1 MANFA
6 PKTYSSGIDD
16 RNLETQV
23 SGALVAN
30 EIFLQEARDEA
41 YKLPTFTVHLNG
53 FGGKPQ
59 TVDIDRNL
67 DGRAD
72 GSAKVNYTWTGNLK
86 SIEIDNDND
95 GKIDTKFEHKMSS
108 VGNSLGFD
116 VHNMLTGKKVA
127 ESTSD
132 YYSWF
137 RTIDAMTFRRPG
149 SNDVLGQI
157 KPTFNWAKTPDGL
170 DIYTKSTIKPDTA
183 VKLNR
188 TWFRT
193 LTGFGPTT

>member
-6 PKTYSSGIDD
+6 QRIYSRGIDD

-30 EIFLQEARDEA
+30 ETFLQDARDEA
-41 YKLPTFTVHLNG
+41 YTLPNFTVHSNF
-53 FGGKPQ
+53 FGGKPR
-59 TVDIDRNL
+59 TVDFDRNA

-72 GSAKVNYTWTGNLK
+72 GSAKVNYSWIGNLT

-95 GKIDTKFEHKMSS
+95 GKVDTTFEHKMSS
-108 VGNSLGFD
+108 LGNSLGFE
-116 VHNMLTGKKVA
+116 VYNNHTGEKLA

-132 YYSWF
+132 YYSFF
-137 RTIDAMTFRRPG
+137 RSIDAMTFRRPG
-149 SNDVLGQI
+149 SDNVLGQI
-157 KPTFNWAKTPDGL
+157 KPTFNWASRPNGL
-170 DIYTKSTIKPDTA
+170 DIYIKSSIKPDAA
-183 VKLNR
+183 VTLHR

-193 LTGFGPTT
+193 LTGFGPTA